1 MVSRL
6 PAKRVRI
13 SDIVTGKFFP
23 GGKDE
28 MKPSYVITQFGEKL
42 SRVNLVATVVDK
54 FEREDG
60 NYATA
65 MIDDGSGIVRAKA
78 FKNTG
83 MIKDVELGDAVLVIG
98 KIMEYQGEIYV
109 NSEIVKKVEPNYE
122 IKHKLEI
129 LKGLIEQRRIADELR
144 KLAHSM
150 SEEELKIYAQTYGFD
165 EESLEVIR
173 STAAVDYKPEILDL
187 MQTLDKGDG
196 VEVNKL
202 FETLNLPES
211 VVENA
216 LTELLDEG
224 DIFEPFPGKLK
235 KI

>member
-1 MVSRL
+1 MVSSL

-23 GGKDE
+23 GSKDE
-28 MKPSYVITQFGEKL
+28 MKPSYVITQFGENL

-65 MIDDGSGIVRAKA
+65 MIDDGSGIVRIKA
-78 FKNTG
+78 FKNAG

-98 KIMEYQGEIYV
+98 KISEYQGEVYV

-129 LKGLIEQRRIADELR
+129 LKGLIEQKRIADELR

-150 SEEELKIYAQTYGFD
+150 PEEELKIYAQTYGFD

-173 STAAVDYKPEILDL
+173 SAAVDYKPEILDL

-216 LTELLDEG
+216 LTELLDDG
-224 DIFEPFPGKLK
+224 DIFEPHPGKLK